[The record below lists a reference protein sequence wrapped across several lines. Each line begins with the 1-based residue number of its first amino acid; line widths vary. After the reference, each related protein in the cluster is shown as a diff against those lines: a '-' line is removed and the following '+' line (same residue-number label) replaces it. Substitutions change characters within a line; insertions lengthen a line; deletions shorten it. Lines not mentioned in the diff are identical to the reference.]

1 MVKKKGKK
9 KSRDLTIHF
18 MPYSEIAHDGST
30 ERIKKILGLIL
41 QNKIIILQGKLKP
54 EEEARLIENTMTLI
68 GIIPGF
74 QGVEIATI
82 DSEHR
87 GLFDKMR
94 RNLARILV
102 GENDAVTIIG
112 PANLVKDI
120 KRNPKKIELML
131 KGR

>member
-1 MVKKKGKK
+1 MVKKK
-9 KSRDLTIHF
+9 RRVNDLTIHF
-18 MPYSEIAHDGST
+18 MPYSEIVHEDTTG
-30 ERIKKILGLIL
+30 RIKKILGIIL
-41 QNKIIILQGKLKP
+41 QNKIIILQGRLKP
-54 EEEARLIENTMTLI
+54 EQEVRLIENTMTLI
-68 GIIPGF
+68 GNIPGF

-82 DSEHR
+82 DSEHK

-94 RNLARILV
+94 KNIARILV

-120 KRNPKKIELML
+120 KKNPKKIELML